1 MTLYTK
7 VYREIIITV
16 LLREVD
22 ELIADVLCV
31 GIRKKCQERRV
42 QQMTSEM
49 QTMMTS
55 MTMTNR

>member
-31 GIRKKCQERRV
+31 GIK
-42 QQMTSEM
+42 
-49 QTMMTS
+49 
-55 MTMTNR
+55 